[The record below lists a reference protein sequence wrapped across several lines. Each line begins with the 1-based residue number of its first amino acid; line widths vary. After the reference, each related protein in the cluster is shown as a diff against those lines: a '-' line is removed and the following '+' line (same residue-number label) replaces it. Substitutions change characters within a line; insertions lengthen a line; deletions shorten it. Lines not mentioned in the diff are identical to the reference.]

1 MGYRHWND
9 LSQTGKQQ
17 ILRPVKHMQSW
28 QPPKD
33 PFIKINVDAS
43 FLEETHQGGTGL
55 GVRNHEGTLIRA
67 QALWYESGLSPMV
80 MEAYAV
86 RDGVQ
91 LAYELGYRK
100 VIIET
105 DAKLVVDQWKTPR
118 VDRSEISTT
127 INEIRGLSGNFEEFR
142 LICTAREANEQAHL
156 CAKQCSASR
165 RRCLW
170 INYISTF
177 LAACVR
183 KECNPAD

>member
-1 MGYRHWND
+1 MDMLDEMAVKQADACVILCGVWAVWTERNVRVHGETTRTIQQSVKWATDIAVN

-17 ILRPVKHMQSW
+17 RLRPVKHMQSW

-67 QALWYESGLSPMV
+67 QALWYESGLSAMV

-118 VDRSEISTT
+118 VDRSEIST
-127 INEIRGLSGNFEEFR
+127 R
-142 LICTAREANEQAHL
+142 
-156 CAKQCSASR
+156 
-165 RRCLW
+165 
-170 INYISTF
+170 
-177 LAACVR
+177 
-183 KECNPAD
+183 